1 LVSRRAEGGHAIADL
16 LYGDANPGGKLPVT
30 FPRSV
35 DQVPI
40 YYAHNLTHQPDT
52 APGFTSRYWDIP
64 TSPLYPF
71 GFGLSY
77 TTFSISNLQIKSV
90 GPNAFEAS
98 AEVRNTGNRAGDE
111 VAQLYIHQQAGSASR
126 PVRLLKGFER
136 ITLTPQQKQTVH
148 FELGKDEL
156 SYWNTQSKSWIIETG
171 TFDVWVSNDSNAA
184 LHSTFVVSH

>member
-1 LVSRRAEGGHAIADL
+1 LKLSFTNPKIVWPLIPFTYALV
-16 LYGDANPGGKLPVT
+16 GGKL
-30 FPRSV
+30 
-35 DQVPI
+35 
-40 YYAHNLTHQPDT
+40 YYSQGA
-52 APGFTSRYWDIP
+52 
-64 TSPLYPF
+64 
-71 GFGLSY
+71 
-77 TTFSISNLQIKSV
+77 
-90 GPNAFEAS
+90 
-98 AEVRNTGNRAGDE
+98 GNRFGDE
-111 VAQLYIHQQAGSASR
+111 VVQLYIHQQAGSASR